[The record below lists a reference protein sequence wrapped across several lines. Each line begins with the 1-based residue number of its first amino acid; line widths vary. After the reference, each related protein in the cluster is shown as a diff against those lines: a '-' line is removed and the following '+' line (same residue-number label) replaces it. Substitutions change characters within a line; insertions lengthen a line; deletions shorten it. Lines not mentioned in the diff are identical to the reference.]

1 MSAEHPPATAAGGA
15 GKRFFGRRHHGPK
28 PSTVRA
34 WRGHATAWTARAW
47 VELAVGAVLVI
58 ALLIFILQNTA
69 KTEIS
74 FLPWSFTMP
83 LGVALLFATV
93 GGILVMGLAGGARI
107 WQLRH
112 RHHTPAPP
120 QHH

>member
-1 MSAEHPPATAAGGA
+1 MSAEHPPVTVS
-15 GKRFFGRRHHGPK
+15 GKPGKHFFGREHRGPK

-34 WRGHATAWTARAW
+34 WRGRAKAWTARAW
-47 VELAVGAVLVI
+47 VELVVGAVLVI
-58 ALLIFILQNTA
+58 ALLIFILQNTT

-83 LGVALLFATV
+83 LGVALLFATI
-93 GGILVMGLAGGARI
+93 GGVLVMALAGGARI

-112 RHHTPAPP
+112 RRHTSTPGERR
-120 QHH
+120 